1 MANIRKSFNFR
12 EGVKVDDSVLV
23 VVGDRVGIGTTV
35 PVEVLDV
42 KGDVSISDGVTVE
55 RVKISGISTFMGN
68 VGIGTTNI
76 TGAAS
81 TTNTTILN
89 AGIVTAISYYGDGS
103 TLSNL
108 PTSPFSNATYG
119 KYVLSTNIGIGSTN
133 PVYDLQIG
141 NDPASG
147 NGVGIDSLSGN
158 IRTSG
163 IITATKFVGP
173 FVGDITGQA
182 DYALVA
188 AAATTAGYASTAGIS
203 TTSKGLTGTPDISVS
218 GIAGTS
224 ATFTG
229 VVTATSFVG
238 NLTGTA
244 TTASVALALSQGAS
258 YSADNIIG
266 GIGSFGSVGIGTTN
280 PATDIQIVNPNN
292 AVITL
297 GRANSATGNNGAIGF
312 GKVSGSFPYSDANS
326 LDILNYGIGNINFYL
341 EAGTPGVSTGN
352 FYWHRRGNYNR
363 LMTLTNAGQLS
374 IGGTQPTST
383 LEVVGTSTVTNKA
396 YFGNDVEV
404 AGDVTTQGL
413 SATSL
418 SISQLTANLVG
429 NVNAASGLST
439 FTQAKVTSSLGINTD
454 APNSGNEVLHIN
466 SEDLSVIINDSGRIG
481 IGTENLTDIPV
492 GINALAKTT
501 IVGVVGVGTTF
512 ARSVA
517 DFADA
522 GATGIVTTNR
532 FLIPPRITS
541 TERTAIASVQ
551 DGALIYNTTNDRLE
565 VYPNSTKGWVGI
577 STGSSGGGG
586 GGASTL
592 NDLTDVNAGSPTDNQ
607 ALSWDSASSKWIP
620 QTVVTDDSRTTK
632 AGTTGS
638 IAKDASADLNITG
651 FKSYALLKIAISAP
665 AWVVLYTNDT
675 TRTADDGR
683 AEGTDPTPGSGVIAE
698 VLTTSAGAST
708 FVMSPGVIGWNDDG
722 SPSTTIYAKV
732 KNKRSSS
739 GSNAITVTLTVLK
752 LES

>member
-1 MANIRKSFNFR
+1 MANIRKTFNFR

-23 VVGDRVGIGTTV
+23 VVGDRVGIGSTTPLQV
-35 PVEVLDV
+35 FDV
-42 KGDVSISDGVTVE
+42 KGNAAISDGITADK
-55 RVKISGISTFMGN
+55 VKITGISTFIGN

-89 AGIVTAISYYGDGS
+89 AGIITAISYYGDGS

-108 PTSPFSNATYG
+108 PSSPFSSATYG
-119 KYVLSTNIGIGSTN
+119 RYVLSTNIGIGSTN
-133 PVYDLQIG
+133 PVYDLQVG
-141 NDPASG
+141 NDPENA

-158 IRTSG
+158 IKTTG

-173 FVGDITGQA
+173 FVGNISGQA

-203 TTSKGLTGTPDISVS
+203 TTSQGLTGIPDISVS

-224 ATFTG
+224 ASFTG
-229 VVTATSFVG
+229 VCTATGGFVG
-238 NLTGTA
+238 DLSGTA
-244 TTASVALALSQGAS
+244 SIASVALALSQGAS

-266 GIGSFGSVGIGTTN
+266 GIGSFGSVGIGTTQ
-280 PATDIQIVNPNN
+280 PSTDIQIVNPNN

-297 GRANSATGNNGAIGF
+297 GRADSTTGNNGAIGF

-341 EAGTPGVSTGN
+341 EAGTPGATTGD
-352 FYWHRRGNYNR
+352 FHWHRRGNYAR
-363 LMTLTNAGQLS
+363 LMTLTHVGSLG
-374 IGGTQPTST
+374 IGITQPTNT
-383 LEVVGTSTVTNKA
+383 LHVVGTSTVTNKA

-404 AGDVTTQGL
+404 AGDIKTDGL
-413 SATSL
+413 EANTL
-418 SISQLTANLVG
+418 TISQLTANLLG
-429 NVNAASGLST
+429 NVNSTSGFSTFADVEVKTKLGIGVTASNPGLYINDGASSSFFVDNSGYIGIRTLST
-439 FTQAKVTSSLGINTD
+439 SFEGVNALQS
-454 APNSGNEVLHIN
+454 
-466 SEDLSVIINDSGRIG
+466 SVIVGSVG
-481 IGTENLTDIPV
+481 IGTTSL
-492 GINALAKTT
+492 
-501 IVGVVGVGTTF
+501 
-512 ARSVA
+512 RSAV
-517 DFADA
+517 DFSDA
-522 GATGIVTTNR
+522 GQNGLSGLTTTNR
-532 FLIPPRITS
+532 YMIPPSITS
-541 TERTAIASVQ
+541 SERSAIASVQ
-551 DGALIYNTTNDRLE
+551 DGALIYNETTDRLE
-565 VYPNSTKGWVGI
+565 LYPNSTLGWVGI

-586 GGASTL
+586 ASAL

-607 ALSWDSASSKWIP
+607 ALSWDTASSKWIP
-620 QTVVTDDSRTTK
+620 QTVVTDDSRSTKSGITT
-632 AGTTGS
+632 S
-638 IAKDASADLNITG
+638 IAKDTSADLNITG
-651 FKSYALLKIAISAP
+651 FKSYALLKVAIDNP

-698 VLTTSAGAST
+698 VLTTSVGIST

-732 KNKRSSS
+732 KNKRSSA
-739 GSNAITVTLTVLK
+739 GSNTITVTLTLIK